1 MTYKSKRDQ
10 AASSHRSYER
20 NKVKMKERALAYT
33 RGQRIRLAEI
43 VRQAKSKPC
52 MDCGNEYPT
61 WVMDLDHRNPKEKV
75 LAVATAV
82 TWGWSIQRPVTGIGR
97 TNNVWTGYSVRG
109 QPPLTMTRFCRS
121 GQKQPPSVM
130 SRFSTPQKID
140 PILRQPPSQAA
151 RFWSNCK
158 SGLDSL

>member
-1 MTYKSKRDQ
+1 MTYRNKRDQ

-33 RGQRIRLAEI
+33 RVQRIRLAEI

-82 TWGWSIQRPVTGIGR
+82 TWGWSIQRLQSEIAKCDV
-97 TNNVWTGYSVRG
+97 V
-109 QPPLTMTRFCRS
+109 C
-121 GQKQPPSVM
+121 
-130 SRFSTPQKID
+130 
-140 PILRQPPSQAA
+140 
-151 RFWSNCK
+151 SNCHRDRTHK
-158 SGLDSL
+158 QRVDGIFRKRATPVDDDSILPLWSEATAFGEEPIFNPSENRSDFEATP